1 MADGKGLLNMSSY
14 DQSQKEEIANFN
26 EASNENSVTRQ
37 RLISVTSLGKQQ
49 NVAGKG
55 QKISKSIFLALH
67 SIKKTSKKNLPNY
80 IPAPLKWVKSKQIKH
95 IIYTII
101 RRYIMK

>member
-14 DQSQKEEIANFN
+14 DQSQKEDIANFN

-37 RLISVTSLGKQQ
+37 RLISVTSLDKQQ

-55 QKISKSIFLALH
+55 QKISKSIFLCPPFH
-67 SIKKTSKKNLPNY
+67 QKNEQKN
-80 IPAPLKWVKSKQIKH
+80 IA
-95 IIYTII
+95 
-101 RRYIMK
+101 